1 MKKDATMSRKVIVTV
16 APTSNFQGKE
26 ANPALPEQ
34 PEEIARSV
42 KECYDAGACLAH
54 MHARDRDGV
63 QTNAAGVYREIN
75 AAVRAECDIIIQNSI
90 APALGKRMNTA
101 EDGLEVLDAHPEMA
115 SLDMGYVVINLRD
128 GSEYKIDW
136 TNAFL
141 MRAAKIM
148 QDRGIKPELEIFNN
162 SQMDN
167 VRVLVEKGLLT
178 PPFSYSFVMGMNRV
192 NQNAVSWNPKTLMA
206 YVDTLPPQSLFS
218 TLGIGT
224 QQFHATVQSLLL
236 GGGVRVGFEDNIFY
250 RKGELARS
258 NAHLVERI
266 VTVIRDL
273 GLEPATP
280 AEARDMLG
288 IPQLG
293 TPQAIEV
300 RIPRWGG

>member
-1 MKKDATMSRKVIVTV
+1 MSTRKVIVTI
-16 APTSNFQGKE
+16 APTSNFHGKE

-34 PEEIARSV
+34 PDEIARSV
-42 KECYDAGACLAH
+42 REAYDAGACLAH

-63 QTNAAGVYREIN
+63 QTNSAAVYREIN

-101 EDGLEVLDAHPEMA
+101 EDGLEVLDAYPEMA

-148 QDRGIKPELEIFNN
+148 QDRGIRPELEIFNN

-167 VRVLVEKGLLT
+167 ARLLIEKGLLT
-178 PPFSYSFVMGMNRV
+178 PPFSFSFVMGMNRV
-192 NQNAVSWNPKTLMA
+192 NQNAVSWNPRTLLS
-206 YVDTLPPQSLFS
+206 YVDTLPGQSVFS
-218 TLGIGT
+218 TLGVGPT
-224 QQFHATVQSLLL
+224 QHPATVQSLLL
-236 GGGVRVGFEDNIFY
+236 GGGVRVGFEDSIVY
-250 RKGELARS
+250 RKGEPAKS

-280 AEARDMLG
+280 AEARAMLG

-293 TPQAIEV
+293 SEDSIEM
-300 RIPRWGG
+300 RKAA